1 MNTLKQT
8 RGDTVSYT
16 FQRKDT
22 EGQAIKT
29 RPEAIFF
36 TVKSTFN
43 TPKIIIQKN
52 IKQMA
57 MDSNGVWRFTIENA
71 DTESLSYGIYVFD
84 LQVTESGAVTTIA
97 KGKFELTQE
106 ATWITI

>member
-1 MNTLKQT
+1 MSTLKQT

-22 EGQAIKT
+22 SGNPIVS

-36 TVKSTFN
+36 TVKNTFN
-43 TPKIIIQKN
+43 TPKIVIQKN
-52 IKQMA
+52 IRQMA
-57 MDSNGVWRFTIENA
+57 MNASGVWRFTIENA
-71 DTESLSYGIYVFD
+71 DTEGLPYGIYVFD
-84 LQVTESGAVTTIA
+84 LQVTENGAVTTIA

>member
-22 EGQAIKT
+22 EGRAIMT

-43 TPKIIIQKN
+43 TPKVIIQKN

-57 MDSNGVWRFTIENA
+57 MNSNGVWRFTIENA
-71 DTESLSYGIYVFD
+71 DTEGLPYGIYVFD

>member
-22 EGQAIKT
+22 SDNPILT

-43 TPKIIIQKN
+43 TAKVLIQKS
-52 IKQMA
+52 ILQMA
-57 MDSNGVWRFTIENA
+57 MDSTGTWRFTIENA
-71 DTESLSYGIYVFD
+71 DTKDLPYGIYVFD
-84 LQVTESGAVTTIA
+84 LQITENGAVTTVA
-97 KGKFELTQE
+97 KGHFELTQE

>member
-22 EGQAIKT
+22 AGNPILT

-43 TPKIIIQKN
+43 TPKILIQKN

-57 MDSNGVWRFTIENA
+57 MNGSGVWRFTIENA
-71 DTESLSYGIYVFD
+71 DTEGLPYGIYVFD
-84 LQVTESGAVTTIA
+84 LQITESGAVSTIA

-106 ATWITI
+106 ATWVTI

>member
-22 EGQAIKT
+22 EGSVIT
-29 RPEAIFF
+29 TIPEAIFF

-43 TPKIIIQKN
+43 TPKVLIQKS
-52 IKQMA
+52 ILQMA
-57 MDSNGVWRFTIENA
+57 MDIHGVWRFTIENS
-71 DTESLSYGIYVFD
+71 DTENLPYGVYVFD
-84 LQVTESGAVTTIA
+84 LQITENGAVTTVA

>member
-1 MNTLKQT
+1 MTTLKQT

-22 EGQAIKT
+22 DGNPIVSK
-29 RPEAIFF
+29 PEALFF

-43 TPKIIIQKN
+43 TPKITIQKN
-52 IKQMA
+52 IHQMA
-57 MDSNGVWRFTIENA
+57 MDGNGVWRFTIENS
-71 DTESLSYGIYVFD
+71 DTESLPYGIYVYD
-84 LQVTESGAVTTIA
+84 LQVTENGAITTIA

>member
-22 EGQAIKT
+22 KGRAILS

-36 TVKSTFN
+36 TIKSTFN
-43 TPKIIIQKN
+43 TPKVIIQKN
-52 IKQMA
+52 IRQMA
-57 MDSNGVWRFTIENA
+57 MDRNGVWRFTIENA
-71 DTESLSYGIYVFD
+71 DTEGLPYGIYVFD
-84 LQVTESGAVTTIA
+84 LQVIENGAVTTIA